1 MTRADKIE
9 LILELDANVGRD
21 ILLHRSAVV
30 QGRNAFFSWPGSE
43 FPSPGA
49 FWDACKGQFLE
60 EAQEAQKAQHTPKR
74 RKRSTAE
81 RRLKQAL
88 STLAKTPDNDHA
100 TEEYA
105 HALVE
110 VAELDSYTVERA
122 LPLAHVQWIEEGER
136 PSPHLTAW
144 LRGAKANQT
153 IPAQQWNNNSPP
165 TTDPEEMANIA
176 TSFYHTL
183 YTAEPTDATTQDE
196 LLATIPANPTVPA
209 SVRSRLD
216 RDVLTTD
223 VELAIDAM
231 AQRSAPDP
239 DDLPYAFYKAFRQPS
254 ENLVMCSAFA
264 DDTTLGI
271 GPDDTEVALR
281 AIDFHEMASGARA
294 NKSKSERIPLSTTTA
309 QAIKDKHFVTRPTL
323 AEFTHLDV

>member
-9 LILELDANVGRD
+9 FILELDAN
-21 ILLHRSAVV
+21 
-30 QGRNAFFSWPGSE
+30 

-60 EAQEAQKAQHTPKR
+60 EAQEAQHTAKR

-110 VAELDSYTVERA
+110 VAELDSYTVQRA
-122 LPLAHVQWIEEGER
+122 LTLAHVQWIEEGER

-144 LRGAKANQT
+144 LRGAIANHT
-153 IPAQQWNNNSPP
+153 VPALRWNNNSPP

-176 TSFYHTL
+176 TSFYRTL
-183 YTAEPTDATTQDE
+183 YTVEPTDATAQTNSSPRYRPTSQCQPLSD
-196 LLATIPANPTVPA
+196 LALTGTFSPRTWSWRSMLWPSVQRRVP
-209 SVRSRLD
+209 
-216 RDVLTTD
+216 
-223 VELAIDAM
+223 
-231 AQRSAPDP
+231 
-239 DDLPYAFYKAFRQPS
+239 
-254 ENLVMCSAFA
+254 
-264 DDTTLGI
+264 
-271 GPDDTEVALR
+271 
-281 AIDFHEMASGARA
+281 MASLMPSTKPSGR
-294 NKSKSERIPLSTTTA
+294 NWLLSS
-309 QAIKDKHFVTRPTL
+309 PT
-323 AEFTHLDV
+323 FSMPSR